1 MLPTARVE
9 VTLDATR
16 PASRIAKTL
25 MDSTRAYYGDRL
37 DVDRMQPQMDEIW
50 VVFQADL
57 TDDER
62 VDRDRRPRL

>member
-1 MLPTARVE
+1 
-9 VTLDATR
+9 
-16 PASRIAKTL
+16 
-25 MDSTRAYYGDRL
+25 MDSTRAYYDDRL